1 MALPSSQARLGDI
14 EKYRQQVLS
23 HASARGISPQE
34 VRDHLASVPA
44 KRFPRVM
51 YASRGDEPYIQPRG
65 GFPLFDAQYQLTRK
79 LSDAGADFIPLTID
93 SYTRQNQYETAT
105 QLLHRSE
112 EEGKNYLNG
121 YPLISHGY
129 ELTRQLYFGLEKPV
143 SLRHGTPDARLLA
156 EVAIASGIAE
166 IEGGAICYCLPY
178 SEGFP
183 LDRCL
188 LYWQYVDRICALY
201 STPELPIHRESF
213 GPLTAT
219 LVPPAIAIAVVV
231 IEALLAAEQG
241 VVSFA
246 VSFGQTGCLFQDIAT
261 AAVLRELARY
271 YLDRFGFDSV
281 QTYLVYHQWMGQFPA
296 DRERAAALITCS
308 ALVSSLIAADKIV
321 TKTVDE
327 AVGVPRPEINAEAC
341 ETVRYVLRAFRS
353 VETVTSPAIQL
364 EAELIRS
371 EARSILDAVF
381 NIPGREFWD
390 SVYRAFQIGL
400 LDVPFAPHID
410 NRNQLLSVRDNNGA
424 IRIADPGKVPIPTPD
439 AELER
444 EMLASRTG
452 GESQTFRLMLADI
465 RAMV

>member
-1 MALPSSQARLGDI
+1 MALPSRQAKLADI
-14 EKYRQQVLS
+14 EKSRNQVLS
-23 HASARGISPQE
+23 HPLARGISPAE
-34 VRDHLASVPA
+34 VRDHLASLPR

-51 YASRGDEPYIQPRG
+51 YAERGEGPYIQPRG
-65 GFPLFDAQYQLTRK
+65 GFPLFEAQHRLTQQL
-79 LSDAGADFIPLTID
+79 SESGADFIPLTID

-129 ELTRQLYFGLEKPV
+129 ELTRQLYTNLDKPV

-188 LYWQYVDRICALY
+188 LYWQYVDRICALH

-219 LVPPAIAIAVVV
+219 LVPPAIAVAVEI

-241 VVSFA
+241 VTSFA

-261 AAVLRELARY
+261 AAVLRELTRY
-271 YLDRFGFDSV
+271 YLDLFGFESV

-296 DRERAAALITCS
+296 ERERAAALIACS
-308 ALVSSLIAADKIV
+308 ALVSSVIDADKIV

-341 ETVRYVLRAFRS
+341 DTVRYVLRTFRS
-353 VETVTSPAIQL
+353 AETMTSPIIQR
-364 EAELIRS
+364 ETDLIRS
-371 EARSILDAVF
+371 ETTSILEEIF
-381 NIPGREFWD
+381 NISGREFWD
-390 SVYRAFQIGL
+390 SIWRAFQMGF

-410 NRNQLLSVRDNNGA
+410 NRNQLLSVRDADGA
-424 IRIADPGKVPIPTPD
+424 IRIADSANVPISRGD

-444 EMLASRTG
+444 EILQSRKGAEDKTY
-452 GESQTFRLMLADI
+452 RLMLDDI

>member
-1 MALPSSQARLGDI
+1 MALPSCQARLADI
-14 EKYRQQVLS
+14 EKYRSQVLS
-23 HASARGISPQE
+23 HPLARGISPDE

-51 YASRGDEPYIQPRG
+51 YEARGEVPYIQPRG
-65 GFPLFDAQYQLTRK
+65 GFPLFEAQHELTRK

-93 SYTRQNQYETAT
+93 SYTRQNRYETAT

-129 ELTRQLYFGLEKPV
+129 ELTRQLYTDLEKPV

-156 EVAIASGIAE
+156 EVALAAGIAE

-188 LYWQYVDRICALY
+188 LYWQYVDRICALH
-201 STPELPIHRESF
+201 STPERPIHRESF

-219 LVPPAIAIAVVV
+219 LVPPAIAIAVEV

-261 AAVLRELARY
+261 AAVLRELTRH
-271 YLDRFGFDSV
+271 YLDRFGFESV
-281 QTYLVYHQWMGQFPA
+281 RTYLVYHQWMGQFPS
-296 DRERAAALITCS
+296 DRERAAALIACS
-308 ALVSSLIAADKIV
+308 ALVSSIIDADKIV

-327 AVGVPRPEINAEAC
+327 AIGVPRPEINAEAC
-341 ETVRYVLRAFRS
+341 GMVRYVLRSFRS
-353 VETVTSPAIQL
+353 AETLTSPIVQL
-364 EAELIRS
+364 ETELIRS
-371 EARSILDAVF
+371 EARSILDAIF
-381 NIPGREFWD
+381 NISAREFWD
-390 SVYRAFQIGL
+390 SVFRAFQIGF

-410 NRNQLLSVRDNNGA
+410 NRNQLLSVRDANGA
-424 IRIADPGKVPIPTPD
+424 IRIANPGNVPISKSD

-444 EMLASRTG
+444 EMLASRTN
-452 GESQTFRLMLADI
+452 GENQTYRLMLADI